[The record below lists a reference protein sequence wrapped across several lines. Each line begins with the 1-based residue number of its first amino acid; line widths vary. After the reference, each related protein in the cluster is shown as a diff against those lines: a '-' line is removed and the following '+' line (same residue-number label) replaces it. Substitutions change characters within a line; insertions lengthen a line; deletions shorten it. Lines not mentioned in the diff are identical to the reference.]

1 MRLRGAETSGR
12 GRGIVRRRPRLD
24 GRQQVKDLRRVPIF
38 ARCSRAELG
47 LIDFLMCET
56 QIPPGRVL
64 VREGLPADQM
74 LLVVSGRACISRGG
88 EALGIAG
95 PGTCV
100 AGRELRARS
109 ANTVTM
115 TTVTQMVV
123 RVASAAEFRSLTHAL
138 PQVEFFGPCGE
149 LVLGDQLTLRP
160 PPAAEATRL
169 LRPRESTQLVMGGR
183 R

>member
-1 MRLRGAETSGR
+1 M
-12 GRGIVRRRPRLD
+12 
-24 GRQQVKDLRRVPIF
+24 KDLRRVPIF

-138 PQVEFFGPCGE
+138 PQVGDRHVLLARGRDYADVRPLSGIYSGPRAEEFGITVE
-149 LVLGDQLTLRP
+149 V
-160 PPAAEATRL
+160 TRL
-169 LRPRESTQLVMGGR
+169 G
-183 R
+183 